1 MIKLKKEYSNHSEAV
16 RDSTRMYISDYRWII
31 SPYNVFRFYFFV
43 AKSLKNM
50 QKPQGQG
57 FLNNL

>member
-1 MIKLKKEYSNHSEAV
+1 MIKLKRGYSNHSEAV
-16 RDSTRMYISDYRWII
+16 RDSTGMYISDYRWII
-31 SPYNVFRFYFFV
+31 SPDKVFLFYFFV
-43 AKSLKNM
+43 AKSLKNT